1 MILAVTRLLIMM
13 TMLMMMMMMIEL
25 DGFTNNMLVGDQR
38 GGGNDVEE
46 IGFGTGR
53 PSHDLEGN
61 FSMISQPNSDSRLIG
76 HICI

>member
-1 MILAVTRLLIMM
+1 MQLGIDHIGGDEDIEMM
-13 TMLMMMMMMIEL
+13 TMMVMMMMIEL

-53 PSHDLEGN
+53 PSHDLDGN
-61 FSMISQPNSDSRLIG
+61 FSKQT
-76 HICI
+76 

>member
-1 MILAVTRLLIMM
+1 MILAVTRILIMM
-13 TMLMMMMMMIEL
+13 TMLMMMMMMMIEL

-53 PSHDLEGN
+53 PSHDLDGN
-61 FSMISQPNSDSRLIG
+61 FSKQT
-76 HICI
+76 

>member
-1 MILAVTRLLIMM
+1 MILAVTRILIMM
-13 TMLMMMMMMIEL
+13 TMMVLMMIEL

-53 PSHDLEGN
+53 PSHDLDGN
-61 FSMISQPNSDSRLIG
+61 FSKQT
-76 HICI
+76 

>member
-1 MILAVTRLLIMM
+1 MILAVTRILIMM
-13 TMLMMMMMMIEL
+13 TMMIEL

-53 PSHDLEGN
+53 PSHDLDGN
-61 FSMISQPNSDSRLIG
+61 FSMQT
-76 HICI
+76 

>member
-1 MILAVTRLLIMM
+1 MILAVTRILIMM
-13 TMLMMMMMMIEL
+13 TMMIEL

-53 PSHDLEGN
+53 PSHDLLN
-61 FSMISQPNSDSRLIG
+61 T
-76 HICI
+76 

>member
-1 MILAVTRLLIMM
+1 MM
-13 TMLMMMMMMIEL
+13 TMMMMMMMIEL

-53 PSHDLEGN
+53 PSHDLDGN
-61 FSMISQPNSDSRLIG
+61 FSKQT
-76 HICI
+76 

>member
-1 MILAVTRLLIMM
+1 MQLGIDHIGGDEDIEMM
-13 TMLMMMMMMIEL
+13 TMMVMMMMIEL

-53 PSHDLEGN
+53 PSHDLDGN
-61 FSMISQPNSDSRLIG
+61 FPKQT
-76 HICI
+76 

>member
-1 MILAVTRLLIMM
+1 MILAVTRILIMM
-13 TMLMMMMMMIEL
+13 TMMMMMMMMIEL

-53 PSHDLEGN
+53 PSHDLDGN
-61 FSMISQPNSDSRLIG
+61 FSKQT
-76 HICI
+76 